1 MRSGWD
7 SHPQGGFHRSPVFG
21 TGAVGLSA
29 SRSNAES
36 ERFEL
41 PRRSSRLAPLP
52 TVLLVPSGHSP
63 CAEGERIER
72 PQGSHPDLRLATGCL
87 TSSASLPYAGRDL
100 HPHAPFGTRASGAR
114 ASAFR
119 HQRLRVDDGS
129 RTRDLHL
136 GKVTRCQLRHIHVE
150 PRPESDRVTLPVP
163 GVRSATELRGHE
175 LRSESWSRTS
185 NQPGQ
190 SRLANRRWSPPGM
203 EPSPGADPGLPPYR
217 GRVTAVCDG
226 WAPAQAMAVA
236 SASRTNRRSPCFT
249 PVLGVLGAIR
259 THTAQGPRED

>member
-1 MRSGWD
+1 MKLARV
-7 SHPQGGFHRSPVFG
+7 QAGFRRQSDC
-21 TGAVGLSA
+21 A
-29 SRSNAES
+29 SRCGAGGTRTHKAASTARLFSGQVPSAYRLAAPAES

-41 PRRSSRLAPLP
+41 PGRSSRPAPLP
-52 TVLLVPSGHSP
+52 TVPLVPSGHSP

-136 GKVTRCQLRHIHVE
+136 SKVTRCQLRHIHVE
-150 PRPESDRVTLPVP
+150 PPTGIGPCDLTRTRGTLC
-163 GVRSATELRGHE
+163 H
-175 LRSESWSRTS
+175 
-185 NQPGQ
+185 
-190 SRLANRRWSPPGM
+190 
-203 EPSPGADPGLPPYR
+203 
-217 GRVTAVCDG
+217 
-226 WAPAQAMAVA
+226 
-236 SASRTNRRSPCFT
+236 
-249 PVLGVLGAIR
+249 
-259 THTAQGPRED
+259 